1 MSVKVP
7 LSKTYEAYVN
17 VLPKE
22 VQRRAWKIVE
32 KVKPTLDISD
42 RIIYQDG
49 TLGSNLVD
57 LLRYNLDISKVK
69 PPDYSRFEERLE
81 ESEKKWMH
89 LLTYA

>member
-7 LSKTYEAYVN
+7 QSKTYETYVN

-22 VQRRAWKIVE
+22 VQSRAWKIVE

-49 TLGSNLVD
+49 TLGSNIVD
-57 LLRYNLDISKVK
+57 LLRYSLGLSKGR
-69 PPDYSRFEERLE
+69 PPDYSKFEGRLE
-81 ESEKKWMH
+81 ESGKKWMH
-89 LLTYA
+89 LLD

>member
-7 LSKTYEAYVN
+7 QSKTYEAYVN

-22 VQRRAWKIVE
+22 VQKRAWQIVE

-49 TLGSNLVD
+49 TLGSNIVD
-57 LLRYNLDISKVK
+57 LLRYSLGLSEQK
-69 PPDYSRFEERLE
+69 PSDYTKFEGRLE
-81 ESEKKWMH
+81 ESEKKWIH
-89 LLTYA
+89 L